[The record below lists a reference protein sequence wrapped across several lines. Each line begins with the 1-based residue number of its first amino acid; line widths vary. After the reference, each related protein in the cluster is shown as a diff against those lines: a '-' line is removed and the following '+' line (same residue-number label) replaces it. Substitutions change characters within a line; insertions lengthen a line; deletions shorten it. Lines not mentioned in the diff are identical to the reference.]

1 VIEADPVAGTVQVMR
16 RPLRWDG
23 SVCDRLSQSQLLAL
37 RRFTGRHLHLANAAW
52 LTSPVVP
59 G

>member
-1 VIEADPVAGTVQVMR
+1 MAGTVQVMR